1 MKQNKITDKLFDATN
16 TINKVSKTGDLY
28 GRLLE
33 LKNLELYTTKRII
46 EIQSQIDELRND

>member
-1 MKQNKITDKLFDATN
+1 MKQNNITDKLFEATS
-16 TINKVSKTGDLY
+16 TINKVSQTGDLY

-46 EIQSQIDELRND
+46 EIQSQIDELSND

>member
-1 MKQNKITDKLFDATN
+1 MKQNNITDKLFEATS
-16 TINKVSKTGDLY
+16 TINKVSRTGDLY

>member
-1 MKQNKITDKLFDATN
+1 MKQNKITDKLFEATS
-16 TINKVSKTGDLY
+16 TINKVSQTGDLY

>member
-1 MKQNKITDKLFDATN
+1 MKQNKITDKLFEATS
-16 TINKVSKTGDLY
+16 TINKVSRTGDLY

>member
-1 MKQNKITDKLFDATN
+1 MKQNNITDKLFKATN
-16 TINKVSKTGDLY
+16 TIDKVSRTGDLY

>member
-1 MKQNKITDKLFDATN
+1 MKQNNITDKLFEATS
-16 TINKVSKTGDLY
+16 TINKVSQTGDLY